1 MKNITLFGII
11 LLSFIFAR
19 RDCLQHAE
27 KDALGRTTR
36 PGKDTLAISPSGHFY
51 IHFDITVSAAPD
63 LTDSDSNGVPDYIDE
78 VGIIADSA
86 HHVLVDIMK
95 WKEEPFDGEGGYDI
109 YIMSYSSGV
118 YGYSTPDDPSFNSDG
133 QTSYLKIDNDY
144 LGFNS
149 IFNLSSSKIMQISV
163 AHEYF
168 HALQWGYRKNTSGSK
183 YFFEMTSMWFEDILI
198 PDGND
203 YLDGW
208 TDDLLDNP
216 TADFDNTG
224 DGYELALFGHYLSSF
239 IDENG
244 KTDEKNSRIMLAI
257 WENFKSNS
265 TSPSAFATI
274 QSFLENQYNM
284 SFTEAWVDFI
294 SRNLYNGIYEDM
306 DNPFYYYIDQALIDP
321 IGTNSTMLTGSVLS
335 ILFELD
341 LDNKSAAIESFR
353 IGELESLITIE
364 HGIENFTGRVAIVSS
379 TKPELNNLFWG
390 SDITVEES
398 FKNAEVHFVY
408 GIDGTPI
415 TLPIE
420 ITAHTV
426 PLPPSNLMAVVAQ
439 DSIILSWNPSPGPG
453 GNLLYKVF
461 RDNVSIYVLNDTNHV
476 DQQNIEGGQPYTYKV
491 TCRNQLVDG
500 ESSASNTI
508 SVMSWPDEED
518 VISSIIM
525 NIYPNPVRQS
535 QEITILYTFDSE
547 YSNPIVDLINVRGE
561 VVNSIK
567 LSSFDQGWHRENIN
581 SILNNNPSNGVYF
594 IRLQPDQ
601 ESRQTKKITIL
612 N

>member
-11 LLSFIFAR
+11 FLSLVFAR
-19 RDCLQHAE
+19 RDCLQQAE
-27 KDALGRTTR
+27 LDALGRSSR
-36 PGKDTLAISPSGHFY
+36 PEKDTLAISPSGHFY
-51 IHFDITVSAAPD
+51 IHFDTTGNAAPD
-63 LTDSDSNGVPDYIDE
+63 LTDSNSNGVPDYIDE

-86 HHVLVDIMK
+86 HHVLVDIME
-95 WKEEPFDGEGGYDI
+95 WEEEPFDGEGGYDI

-118 YGYSTPDDPSFNSDG
+118 YGYSTPDDPSLNSDG

-216 TADFDNTG
+216 TANFDNTG
-224 DGYELALFGHYLSSF
+224 SGYELALFGHYLSSF
-239 IDENG
+239 LDPKGIDTAKNSTIIREMWEEYGSTSSNAFNSVKYVLENG
-244 KTDEKNSRIMLAI
+244 YNISFIETWTDFM
-257 WENFKSNS
+257 
-265 TSPSAFATI
+265 
-274 QSFLENQYNM
+274 
-284 SFTEAWVDFI
+284 
-294 SRNLYNGIYEDM
+294 SRNLYNGIYENM
-306 DNPFYYYIDQALIDP
+306 DNPFYYYIDQSIVDP
-321 IGTNSTMLTGSVLS
+321 ILTFTTLLSDSSEFVL
-335 ILFELD
+335 ELD
-341 LDNKSAAIESFR
+341 DESAASESFR
-353 IGELESLITIE
+353 IGSMESLITIDHDAE
-364 HGIENFTGRVAIVSS
+364 EFTGRVAIVSS

-398 FKNAEVHFVY
+398 FNNAEVHFVY

-453 GNLLYKVF
+453 GNLLYNVF
-461 RDNVSIYVLNDTNHV
+461 RDNVSIYVLYDTNHV

-581 SILNNNPSNGVYF
+581 SIFNNNPSNGVYF